1 MYAGL
6 EALRAAIPLE
16 LCAYLH
22 ATGDLGP
29 QLYLGAPQLSQMDAT
44 EAFSLFSALRDAL
57 GDEHDGDEIM
67 LLGGYL
73 AVAVSTRGWHSRG
86 LHVVGRRAASLA
98 EHEREVVIRLSRA
111 LGAVCHAV
119 EGVTEGAGPS
129 AAPARVVVELAGEAT
144 RAEVVVPFGGELRA
158 GAAEAPSA
166 LRAVALAV
174 IDAIDHS
181 LKLAEAT
188 EGEIGTERAVLA
200 LLSDER
206 GRSALGAAL
215 SGAGTDPLQAT
226 AAATLDAATRLSAI
240 G

>member
-57 GDEHDGDEIM
+57 GDEHDGDEII

-86 LHVVGRRAASLA
+86 LHVVGRRAASLE
-98 EHEREVVIRLSRA
+98 EHEREVVIRLCRA

-119 EGVTEGAGPS
+119 EGVTERVGPS
-129 AAPARVVVELAGEAT
+129 APARVVVELAGDAT
-144 RAEVVVPFGGELRA
+144 RAEVLVPFGGELRA

-215 SGAGTDPLQAT
+215 SGAGADPLQAT
-226 AAATLDAATRLSAI
+226 AAATLDAAMRLSAI